1 MHVMEK
7 QMNTVYNDLT
17 EIGAKEGF
25 DPKMLQAQIFLETGY
40 LKHMLPESNNLF
52 NIKWKGNEEEI
63 MQRLNIEIRKKTYYV
78 WEIINGK
85 KIYLY
90 QDFRVYQTILDS
102 IVDYIDYVKHKTDM
116 DIYKRFG
123 FKPREYY
130 QQLKDFGYQTDPD
143 YVNKLMK
150 VYDLVSYV
158 WFNRMDLIKM
168 LQKLVGQEVDG
179 YLGPNTMQ
187 MIEKFKINKS

>member
-1 MHVMEK
+1 
-7 QMNTVYNDLT
+7 
-17 EIGAKEGF
+17 
-25 DPKMLQAQIFLETGY
+25 
-40 LKHMLPESNNLF
+40 MLPESNNLF

-102 IVDYIDYVKHKTDM
+102 IIDYIDYIKHKTDM

-130 QQLKDFGYQTDPD
+130 Q
-143 YVNKLMK
+143 
-150 VYDLVSYV
+150 
-158 WFNRMDLIKM
+158 
-168 LQKLVGQEVDG
+168 
-179 YLGPNTMQ
+179 
-187 MIEKFKINKS
+187 